1 MTAQLSKLD
10 RETTGLKVFPLF
22 TLMGWV
28 LIGFSILVGIL
39 VLGPTA
45 ASYWGGN
52 ANAIF
57 FSASKATR
65 EAAEAGSVLVA
76 ANVLRHSLPTWV
88 PSFKFLGLGIMLG
101 AITMALGLI
110 ATTLRDLGKDVTS
123 LWPDE
128 LNPGV
133 PQKPRSAKLFPML
146 MMMGWM
152 LLLIGLIVALWL
164 NGTVTSYW
172 NHSIV
177 NVLNPAGAGSAL
189 LNQLGL
195 ITGTLPWLG
204 FLRFAGMALLF
215 TSITVALTVIIRTLQ
230 TQKNLLNKFVQA
242 RSGGN

>member
-1 MTAQLSKLD
+1 MMEKMQTAMMKRYQLFAWM
-10 RETTGLKVFPLF
+10 GLII
-22 TLMGWV
+22 V
-28 LIGFSILVGIL
+28 LIAFLAPL
-39 VLGPTA
+39 A
-45 ASYWGGN
+45 AAN

-57 FSASKATR
+57 LSVSKATR
-65 EAAEAGSVLVA
+65 EAAEAGSALVA
-76 ANVLRHSLPTWV
+76 ANVLRHSVPTWV

-110 ATTLRDLGKDVTS
+110 ATTLRELGKDVTS
-123 LWPDE
+123 LWPAD

-133 PQKPRSAKLFPML
+133 PQKPRSAKLFPMI

-152 LLLIGLIVALWL
+152 LLVGLIVALWL

-172 NHSIV
+172 SHSIA
-177 NVLNPAGAGSAL
+177 NELNPAEVGSAA
-189 LNQLGL
+189 LNQLGV

-204 FLRFAGMALLF
+204 FFRFAGMALLF

-230 TQKNLLNKFVQA
+230 TQENLLNKFVQA